1 MNSKISTMFKII
13 VEESGVGDE
22 DLQDDTLLASVGI
35 DSLLSLIITSR
46 LKDDLGFYSNSGLTV
61 FDEFRTVGELKNE
74 VIKFF
79 STPSS
84 TLSSSSKTSGSS
96 TIVST
101 GVSSPAMT
109 ELRTIDISQEK
120 HTQYTESYE
129 ITKSSESHLSV
140 ILQRASTVSSM
151 EAGGKIL
158 FLFPDGSGSALSY
171 VDIPRVNES
180 VTIIGLISPFRK
192 RPEAMK
198 TCNLDELISIY
209 LAEIR
214 RRQSHGPYNLGGW
227 SAGGILAFRA
237 MTELIQQGETVE
249 NLVLIDSPDPTSGL
263 GRLPQGFYD
272 HCQAQGIFGQIEK
285 INIENNI
292 KTGFAEEQTSGQ
304 YTQVPP
310 WLVPH
315 FNATIDMLHDYH
327 AKPLIK
333 DSKFIFEPRVSIYL
347 ATECVFDGNDYA
359 SFPAMPGEATHSMEF
374 LTKPRTDFSAGG
386 WAKLFL
392 GQEIRVRL
400 AHGANHFSMM
410 VSSDTHKPVFV
421 VRLHRCMMFKHGIHA
436 EALAQFIN
444 SALA

>member
-1 MNSKISTMFKII
+1 MFIII

-61 FDEFRTVGELKNE
+61 FDEFRTYSIINIVVVIKNE
-74 VIKFF
+74 RFF
-79 STPSS
+79 
-84 TLSSSSKTSGSS
+84 
-96 TIVST
+96 
-101 GVSSPAMT
+101 
-109 ELRTIDISQEK
+109 DDYISQEK

-410 VSSDTHKPVFV
+410 
-421 VRLHRCMMFKHGIHA
+421 
-436 EALAQFIN
+436 
-444 SALA
+444 